1 MWVGPY
7 LIGLFRLIGPT
18 LSTYQLSYAII
29 SHRRRGPDR
38 GLQQPASCENRP

>member
-1 MWVGPY
+1 MRVGPY
-7 LIGLFRLIGPT
+7 FIGLFCLIGPT

-29 SHRRRGPDR
+29 SYRRQGPDR